1 MEKLQNAI
9 QQARKKR
16 EAEGQQKTSATAAAS
31 APTTGT
37 PEDASPA
44 LPRGRGKAR
53 GNWEAL
59 SPLTLDERVLTRNRV
74 VTMAAGHAATSFDIL
89 RTKILL
95 QMRENGWTRLAIT
108 SPQPACGK
116 TTIACNL
123 ALGMTR
129 QPDLSAM
136 LFDLDLRR
144 PGVARTLGYTPPH
157 DISEMLDGMMDFEQQ
172 ALKVGDNLAIS
183 MANKS
188 LLDPTSLLLD
198 QATVEQINEIEAAY
212 TPDLMIFDLPPLL
225 TSDDTRAFLKNVD
238 CALLVLRAEDS
249 KSNQIDACEQE
260 IASYTNVLGMVL
272 NGCRFHDETQG
283 YGYY

>member
-9 QQARKKR
+9 EKARQKR
-16 EAEGQQKTSATAAAS
+16 AAEGKAPPAPPPSRVAMPEPEPAAPPS
-31 APTTGT
+31 PPKSTWGT
-37 PEDASPA
+37 
-44 LPRGRGKAR
+44 LT
-53 GNWEAL
+53 
-59 SPLTLDERVLTRNRV
+59 PLTLDARVLTRNRV
-74 VTMAAGHAATSFDIL
+74 VTMTAGHAATSFDIL

-129 QPDLSAM
+129 QPDLRAM

-144 PGVARTLGYTPPH
+144 PGVAKALGYTPAH
-157 DISEMLDGMMDFEQQ
+157 DISEVLEGRLDFADQ
-172 ALKVGDNLAIS
+172 AMRVGDNLSVS
-183 MANKS
+183 MARS
-188 LLDPTSLLLD
+188 ALADPTSLLLD
-198 QATVEQINEIEAAY
+198 KITATRLDEIETAY

-225 TSDDTRAFLKNVD
+225 TGDDTRAFLKTVD

-249 KSNQIDACEQE
+249 KSSQIDTSERE

-272 NGCRFHDETQG
+272 NGCRFPDETQG